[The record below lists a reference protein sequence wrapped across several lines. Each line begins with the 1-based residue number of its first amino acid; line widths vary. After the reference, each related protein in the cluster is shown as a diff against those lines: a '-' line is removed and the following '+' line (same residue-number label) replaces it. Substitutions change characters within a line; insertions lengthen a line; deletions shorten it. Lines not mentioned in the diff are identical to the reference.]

1 MIDEVRKHIEE
12 LLSCGII
19 KKSKSPWASNVVLV
33 RKKNGKLRMCVDYRM
48 LNKKTVKDS
57 YALPRTE
64 EIFDV
69 LNGSTVFSTI
79 DMKSGY
85 HQVSVEDSHKCRTAF
100 TVGPLGF
107 YEYNKMPF
115 GLSNSP
121 ATYQR
126 LMEECLGPYNMKIC
140 VIYLDDLI
148 IFSNSFEQHL
158 ERLDMVLTRLKQCN
172 LKLSAEK
179 CFFFQERV
187 KFLGHVVSS
196 SGVETDP
203 DKIEK
208 IKNWPRPTNE
218 DELRSFVAFC
228 GYYRRFVKDFSKVTK
243 PLTDILP
250 PTSTKKKV
258 KQKPSKDWKW
268 EQEQED
274 TFNKLKE
281 ILTSPPI

>member
-1 MIDEVRKHIEE
+1 MGECYKIKHRIDLVDNTPFKQKHRRIPPSMIDEVCKHIEE
-12 LLSCGII
+12 LLSSCII

-33 RKKNGKLRMCVDYRM
+33 RKKNGKLRMCVDNRM
-48 LNKKTVKDS
+48 LNTKTVKDN

-69 LNGSTVFSTI
+69 LNGSTGSTVFITI

-115 GLSNSP
+115 GLSDSP
-121 ATYQR
+121 ATYQ
-126 LMEECLGPYNMKIC
+126 LMMEKCLGPYNMKIC

-148 IFSNSFEQHL
+148 IFSYSFEQHL

-172 LKLSAEK
+172 LKLSAET
-179 CFFFQERV
+179 CFFFFQERV

-203 DKIEK
+203 DKI
-208 IKNWPRPTNE
+208 KN
-218 DELRSFVAFC
+218 
-228 GYYRRFVKDFSKVTK
+228 
-243 PLTDILP
+243 
-250 PTSTKKKV
+250 
-258 KQKPSKDWKW
+258 
-268 EQEQED
+268 
-274 TFNKLKE
+274 
-281 ILTSPPI
+281 